1 GPEDPGA
8 AFARDLGAVMVTF
21 LTASR
26 PACSGGGTD
35 EYAAIIVHR
44 GGAGPVGH
52 GRDRVRAARA
62 GRAGAAV
69 REIAG

>member
-1 GPEDPGA
+1 M
-8 AFARDLGAVMVTF
+8 LGG
-21 LTASR
+21 R
-26 PACSGGGTD
+26 D

-52 GRDRVRAARA
+52 GRDRGSTSSPSASTAGPVGRGRDRVRAARA